1 MDEKKRQQLI
11 ALIRQRSFKTGDFT
25 LASGQKS
32 TFYFDLKNTMCHPV
46 GGRLIAELMLDIITD
61 HHFPVEA
68 IGGMEMGAL
77 PITFHIQS
85 LAMQHGKPI
94 NAFFVRKQAKDH
106 GSKQLVEGILEPNS
120 NVIIVEDVTTT
131 GGSAMKSI
139 EAVQAEKQAIVVAVI
154 SILNRTQGADQ
165 LFAEK
170 NIPFFSLVR
179 KEDFGV

>member
-1 MDEKKRQQLI
+1 
-11 ALIRQRSFKTGDFT
+11 
-25 LASGQKS
+25 
-32 TFYFDLKNTMCHPV
+32 
-46 GGRLIAELMLDIITD
+46 
-61 HHFPVEA
+61 
-68 IGGMEMGAL
+68 
-77 PITFHIQS
+77 
-85 LAMQHGKPI
+85 
-94 NAFFVRKQAKDH
+94 
-106 GSKQLVEGILEPNS
+106 LEPNS